1 MTADQVLS
9 ALPEAAEISPALTIG
24 PVTVSEIQVGTHS
37 QPQRYL
43 YAHAMRGEVV
53 QHVRT
58 QASSADR
65 DRLPAIVTAWDAL
78 RPKVSALQA
87 SEAGLPD
94 TIRIGALPS
103 AAEAFAAATVADPL
117 VAKTFGAW
125 RCAIAMVEADK
136 IVFPQRAVNETYA
149 RQLALTYPSSP
160 DLDALLRICLATRA
174 DMAPIQH
181 LEVAPNTHVFTSPN
195 TDLRFLGAFLKEA
208 VGPEDL
214 PLVESGGLPAAAVVG
229 FVGYGSPVVNAF
241 QVGSRLI
248 LNNGHHRVYA
258 LRKLGVST
266 IPVLILD
273 VTNPAA
279 DLPPTIAGL
288 PRELCLA
295 PRPPLVKDL
304 LDQDFSIA
312 LSVKRRLKQLTI
324 AISLSQYEIPA

>member
-9 ALPEAAEISPALTIG
+9 ALPEAPETSPAQTVG
-24 PVTVSEIQVGTHS
+24 TATVSEVQVGTHS
-37 QPQRYL
+37 LPQRYL
-43 YAHAMRGEVV
+43 YAHAMRGEMV

-78 RPKVSALQA
+78 RPKISALQT

-94 TIRIGALPS
+94 TITIGPLPP
-103 AAEAFAAATVADPL
+103 AADAFSAATVADPL

-125 RCAIAMVEADK
+125 RYGIAMVEADK
-136 IVFPQRAVNETYA
+136 IVFPQRAVNEKYA
-149 RQLALTYPSSP
+149 GQLALTYPSSP

-174 DMAPIQH
+174 EMVPIQH

-208 VGPEDL
+208 VGAEDI

-229 FVGYGSPVVNAF
+229 FAGYGSPVVNAF
-241 QVGSRLI
+241 KVGSRLI
-248 LNNGHHRVYA
+248 LNNGHHRVYT

-266 IPVLILD
+266 IPVLILE
-273 VTNPAA
+273 VTNPLA
-279 DLPPTIAGL
+279 DLPPTIAGV

-304 LDQDFSIA
+304 LDEDFSIA

-324 AISLSQYEIPA
+324 AMSVNQYEIPA